1 MVLLFAVQAP
11 DFKLVSKSSKC
22 DQHLCKCCNNQPAQ
36 LQTVVP
42 LKHGR
47 LPYVSSSAFYSC
59 FSIYNHFPTSS
70 LLIPCYLS

>member
-1 MVLLFAVQAP
+1 MVSLFAVQAP
-11 DFKLVSKSSKC
+11 DLKLVSKSSKC

-47 LPYVSSSAFYSC
+47 LPYV
-59 FSIYNHFPTSS
+59 
-70 LLIPCYLS
+70 